1 MCRCVVKSISLCIY
15 KVGSLKLCV
24 YSESRHSLQHFFQ
37 RWKIRRVT
45 SIGVLSQFT
54 ISNYS
59 REKNACAKISMS
71 QFPETVNTLLYITK
85 GTFLVRILRWGDYPR
100 IFRCNWHNCK
110 GPYMTTS
117 MAEESEAG
125 RRCHKKASTAHRW
138 LCEMATNQE
147 MWKVSR
153 IGKKQEKQILP

>member
-24 YSESRHSLQHFFQ
+24 YSESRHTLQHFSQ
-37 RWKIRRVT
+37 CWKSRCVT
-45 SIGVLSQFT
+45 SIGVLSQFAV
-54 ISNYS
+54 SNYS
-59 REKNACAKISMS
+59 REKKACAKISMS

-85 GTFLVRILRWGDYPR
+85 GTFLVKILRSEDYPR
-100 IFRCNWHNCK
+100 IFRYNWYNCK

-125 RRCHKKASTAHRW
+125 RWCHKKASTAHRW
-138 LCEMATNQE
+138 LCETATNQE

-153 IGKKQEKQILP
+153 IWKKQEKQILP

>member
-24 YSESRHSLQHFFQ
+24 YSESRHTLQHFSQ
-37 RWKIRRVT
+37 CWKSRCVT
-45 SIGVLSQFT
+45 SIGVLSQFAV
-54 ISNYS
+54 SNYS
-59 REKNACAKISMS
+59 REKKACAKISMS

-85 GTFLVRILRWGDYPR
+85 GTLLVRILRSEDYPR
-100 IFRCNWHNCK
+100 IFRYNWYNCK

-125 RRCHKKASTAHRW
+125 RWCHKKASTAHRW
-138 LCEMATNQE
+138 LCETATNQE

-153 IGKKQEKQILP
+153 IWKKQEKQILP